1 MPYCTKCGKE
11 MDESASFCPDCGTP
25 KGGGYREQPYNPSQ
39 NDPYNAPRTQYQAAP
54 AQYDSGSVGWAIL
67 GFLVPLVGL
76 ILFLVWTQTR
86 PKSAK
91 MAGLGALFNV
101 IVSVVFTIV
110 IIIFAAALGLSDS
123 STTLLWF

>member
-1 MPYCTKCGKE
+1 MPYCSKCGAQ
-11 MDESASFCPDCGTP
+11 MDEGASFCPKCGSDQ
-25 KGGGYREQPYNPSQ
+25 RSSNPYQSPRPRPPA
-39 NDPYNAPRTQYQAAP
+39 DPN
-54 AQYDSGSVGWAIL
+54 DSGSFGWAIL

-76 ILFLVWTQTR
+76 ILFLVWIQTR